1 MGDGQPLPDGR
12 SEGDPTGPA
21 RLGFRG
27 EESRNLSDV
36 YNHKPTHR
44 SNSFMRC
51 VASFT
56 PMDLRQLNALLA
68 VAEHHSF
75 SAAARALHT
84 VQSNVSTH
92 VARLETELGS
102 QLIDRTRGELTA
114 EGEIVADRARRILG
128 ELRSIEHDLLSIR
141 EEVSGHVR
149 LGVIGTTARW
159 LVAPLLETLAEQHP
173 RIDAVIIEAT
183 TTSLLPQLVTERLDA
198 AVVNLPVE
206 DPDVDTRP
214 LFDEER
220 IIVAPADHPLACE
233 DRVTLAQVAA
243 HELEPA
249 GDVRLDLREQG
260 RGLVAAG
267 RAGRRGA
274 ARAGGEVVHGAQRH
288 ARAGH
293 DQDRLRKGG
302 AGAGGE
308 ARRDALQRGAGLRE
322 ARRAVA
328 QLHDLGARHEELDEA
343 GVRLRVRSG
352 RGGGGTGISSRSSSL

>member
-1 MGDGQPLPDGR
+1 
-12 SEGDPTGPA
+12 
-21 RLGFRG
+21 
-27 EESRNLSDV
+27 
-36 YNHKPTHR
+36 
-44 SNSFMRC
+44 MRC

-159 LVAPLLETLAEQHP
+159 LVAPLLATLAEQHP

-243 HELEPA
+243 HELLLPPVGTA
-249 GDVRLDLREQG
+249 F
-260 RGLVAAG
+260 
-267 RAGRRGA
+267 
-274 ARAGGEVVHGAQRH
+274 
-288 ARAGH
+288 
-293 DQDRLRKGG
+293 
-302 AGAGGE
+302 
-308 ARRDALQRGAGLRE
+308 RDE
-322 ARRAVA
+322 IETDARRARIKLRA
-328 QLHDLGARHEELDEA
+328 QAEIDGL
-343 GVRLRVRSG
+343 RLL
-352 RGGGGTGISSRSSSL
+352 SSLAFQGYGAALLPASAAPNHLSGPWVRIPVDGLSPRAVGIALPRRSPPSAPTRAVVETVVGLVRDAGPGQASIRPTIDAS